1 MPFVRLSQAQVREL
15 SEVMQTTH
23 DAYAYRKAQLLWLRY
38 LGKSISEIAKITN
51 TNERT
56 LYRWLHVYRQGS
68 LNGLFLG
75 LRRGRRP
82 KITEEYKELLFETI
96 AENPQAFGYPANR
109 WTLKL
114 LVQHM
119 TLNTGIE
126 ASFQRVWQILVSR
139 DVVFRVPRAMT
150 WKSPDFSYSRR
161 M

>member
-1 MPFVRLSQAQVREL
+1 
-15 SEVMQTTH
+15 MQTTH
-23 DAYAYRKAQLLWLRY
+23 DAHTYRKAQVVWLRY
-38 LGKSISEIAKITN
+38 LGKSTSEIAKITN

-56 LYRWLHVYRQGS
+56 VYRWLDVYRQGS
-68 LNGLFLG
+68 LDGLFIG
-75 LRRGRRP
+75 PRRGRRP
-82 KITEEYKELLFETI
+82 KITNEYKELLFETI
-96 AENPQAFGYPANR
+96 AESPQAFGYPANR

-139 DVVFRVPRAMT
+139 DIVFGVPRAMR